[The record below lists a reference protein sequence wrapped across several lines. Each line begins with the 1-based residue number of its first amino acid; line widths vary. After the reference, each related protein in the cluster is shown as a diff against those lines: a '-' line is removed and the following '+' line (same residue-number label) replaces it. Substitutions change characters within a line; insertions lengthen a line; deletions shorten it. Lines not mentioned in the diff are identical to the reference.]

1 MKELSL
7 TSEFLNQCLI
17 YCQESGIFRWKKRP
31 ENHFKNLRSANAWN
45 ARYADKVAGAVTNSG
60 YVAISLNNTLFLA
73 HRLAWFMHYGVWP
86 KQQIDHKNRNKQDN
100 SIFNLR
106 DTSSSNN
113 LFNRGFF
120 SNNKSGCNGV
130 SYCNT
135 TKKWCSYFGKKR
147 LGRFKT
153 VEEAI
158 QSRIDYEN
166 NNIRVDDYGA
176 G

>member
-17 YCQESGIFRWKKRP
+17 YCPETGIFRWKKRP

-45 ARYADKVAGAVTNSG
+45 ARYADKVAGAITHSG
-60 YVAISLNNTLFLA
+60 YIAISLNNKLFFA
-73 HRLAWFMHYGVWP
+73 HRLAWFMYYGVWP
-86 KQQIDHKNRNKQDN
+86 QQQIDHKNRNKQDN

-106 DTSSSNN
+106 DISSSHNH
-113 LFNRGFF
+113 FNRGFL

-130 SYCNT
+130 SYCNN
-135 TKKWCSYFGKKR
+135 TKTWCSYFGKKR

-166 NNIRVDDYGA
+166 NTRVDDYGVD
-176 G
+176 